1 MSWRLALHDKDR
13 WLCSGMKKDQDIA
26 GPQSRY
32 LFRGSILLLKEYFGK
47 NVSMVKI
54 KQERCVFLE
63 MLYIYI
69 YIYIIYILVTYI
81 YILCIHIKIYIL
93 FFDNKKWCV
102 FFVRA
107 PGLEAGG
114 HSRGAN
120 WADGES
126 DVMMLIKCMVA
137 YIFCCEAWSNY
148 ENLQKRFSVDTPKS
162 W

>member
-32 LFRGSILLLKEYFGK
+32 LFRGSILFLKEYFGK

-69 YIYIIYILVTYI
+69 YIYIIYILIIYIMYTYI
-81 YILCIHIKIYIL
+81 YILYIYI
-93 FFDNKKWCV
+93 FDNKNVVCL
-102 FFVRA
+102 FCQS
-107 PGLEAGG
+107 
-114 HSRGAN
+114 SR
-120 WADGES
+120 
-126 DVMMLIKCMVA
+126 
-137 YIFCCEAWSNY
+137 
-148 ENLQKRFSVDTPKS
+148 P
-162 W
+162 